1 MARSAV
7 VQPECI
13 TLYVSDGSA
22 MAGQS
27 AARRSE
33 SKRKGSKVMLK
44 SLMVAGALVG
54 TLGLPGG
61 MPGAQAMPVG
71 NINGGDPQ
79 VILVYGGCGPYGH
92 RGPYGGCQPGGQW
105 GFPGGGGRG
114 VSPIFGPYG
123 GRWCPPGYHLG
134 PYRGRC
140 WPN

>member
-1 MARSAV
+1 
-7 VQPECI
+7 
-13 TLYVSDGSA
+13 

-27 AARRSE
+27 AIWLHVGQE

-44 SLMVAGALVG
+44 SLIVAGAFVG
-54 TLGLPGG
+54 TLGLMGG
-61 MPGAQAMPVG
+61 TPSAQAMPVG
-71 NINGGDPQ
+71 NIDSGDPQ
-79 VILVYGGCGPYGH
+79 LILVYGGCGPYGH

-105 GFPGGGGRG
+105 GFPGGGDRG